1 MTSQQANK
9 PTSEPR
15 KVSNQPTNT
24 INGQLPDLD
33 SVRIAVIGLGYVGL
47 PLAVALSKHW
57 EVVGFDVGKK
67 RIEDLSC
74 GHDHTREVD
83 SDTLIESGVTFTAD
97 PKDLR
102 DCHVF
107 VIAVPTPVNEHH
119 YPDLRPLKSAT
130 NTVASHMP
138 AGTVVIYEST
148 VYPGATEE
156 VCVPELELLSGKTI
170 NEEFWVGYSPER
182 INPGDKARGLA
193 DIVKITSGSTPEA
206 AEWIDA
212 LYRRIITA
220 GTHKAATI
228 RVAEAAKAI
237 ENTQRDVNIALVN
250 EFAMMFNKMGVD
262 TQAVLDAAGTKW
274 NFLPFKPGL
283 VGGHCI
289 GVDPYYLIHKAQ
301 EAGYHPELILASRR
315 INNNMAQHV
324 TNQVLRLMAA
334 KRINVVGANI
344 LVLGIAFKE
353 NCPDLRNTQV
363 APIVE
368 QLEEFHANVYVYDPE
383 VDASECETELGLTVH
398 AKLPADREFDCVIMA
413 VAHDV
418 FTEDWME
425 IEGVLAVD
433 RVVYDVKH
441 VLEGDWVDGRL

>member
-1 MTSQQANK
+1 MSRPANKLTSQPVNASRGN
-9 PTSEPR
+9 
-15 KVSNQPTNT
+15 
-24 INGQLPDLD
+24 LPDLE
-33 SVRIAVIGLGYVGL
+33 SARIAVIGLGYVGL

-57 EVVGFDVGKK
+57 DVVGFDVGRK
-67 RIEDLSC
+67 RIEDLSS
-74 GHDHTREVD
+74 GYDHTREVD
-83 SDTLIESGVTFTAD
+83 TDTLAESGVTFTAD
-97 PKDLR
+97 PEELR
-102 DCHVF
+102 SCQVF
-107 VIAVPTPVNEHH
+107 IVAVPTPVNQHH
-119 YPDLRPLKSAT
+119 YPDLRPLQAAT
-130 NTVASHMP
+130 KTVAMQMP
-138 AGTVVIYEST
+138 LGSVVIYEST

-156 VCVPELELLSGKTI
+156 VCIPELELLSGKTV
-170 NEEFWVGYSPER
+170 NEDFWVGYSPER
-182 INPGDKARGLA
+182 INPGDKERGLA
-193 DIVKITSGSTPEA
+193 DIIKITSGSTPPA
-206 AEWIDA
+206 ADWIDA
-212 LYRRIITA
+212 LYQKIITA
-220 GTHKAATI
+220 GTHKASTI

-262 TQAVLDAAGTKW
+262 TQAVLEAAGTKW

-363 APIVE
+363 APIVG
-368 QLEEFHANVYVYDPE
+368 QLEDFHANVYVYDPE
-383 VDASECETELGLTVH
+383 VDAQECQEELGLTVH
-398 AKLPADREFDCVIMA
+398 SKLPVDKEFDCVIMA

-418 FTEDWME
+418 FTDKWME
-425 IEGVLAVD
+425 IEGVLALD

-441 VLEGDWVDGRL
+441 VLRGSWVDGRL